1 MNPGTVWNMQV
12 VLGPAEVIGIIDKMM
27 RWQVSK
33 LCRARYT
40 STSMH
45 QLSHCKLLKHTLH
58 DHRHVSGFTFL
69 CAVVDIRRE
78 GLCEDG

>member
-1 MNPGTVWNMQV
+1 MNPGTVWNMHV
-12 VLGPAEVIGIIDKMM
+12 VLGPAKVIGIIDKMM

-33 LCRARYT
+33 LCRARYA

-58 DHRHVSGFTFL
+58 DLGHDFGFTFL

-78 GLCEDG
+78 GLYEDA